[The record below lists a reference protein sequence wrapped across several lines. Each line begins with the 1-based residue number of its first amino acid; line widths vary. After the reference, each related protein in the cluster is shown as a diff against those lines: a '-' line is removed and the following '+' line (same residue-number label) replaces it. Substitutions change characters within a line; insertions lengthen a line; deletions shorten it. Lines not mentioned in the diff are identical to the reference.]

1 MASIYRL
8 SVLITLVV
16 SAVWGC
22 GNGKI
27 EQLTS
32 ELNDTRKEVQAL
44 QAENAR
50 VKAQCSQLQTELLE
64 MQANYAHL
72 KTREAQLAQWSRQL
86 AEKFGPSV
94 WYFGQDERPL
104 PYRPLENATPQL
116 LIEALNDLL
125 KTAGLPEVTLLRIEE
140 NTAFVHIRDDEHLT
154 QKMGSAGATS
164 YIQAVT
170 YTLCSLPDIAYVDFD
185 FREGDHAVP
194 GRYSR

>member
-16 SAVWGC
+16 FAVWGC

-32 ELNDTRKEVQAL
+32 ELSDTRKEVRAL

-50 VKAQCSQLQTELLE
+50 VNARCSQLQTELME
-64 MQANYAHL
+64 TQANHAHL

-86 AEKFGPSV
+86 AEQFGPSV

-104 PYRPLENATPQL
+104 PYRLIENATPQL

-140 NTAFVHIRDDEHLT
+140 NTAFVHISDDEHLT
-154 QKMGSAGATS
+154 QKMGSAGATG

-170 YTLCSLPDIAYVDFD
+170 YTLCSLPDIAHVDFD